1 MGSVLC
7 QNGQLAHR
15 GKSEIFSLCR
25 GGTRLAD
32 AKLNIGEKIAKQI
45 AQIAKESVEIDIEV
59 IQFLKEDL
67 EEIRNIAKEK
77 NISSKKL
84 VLQILEG
91 VKDGLVESGKI
102 TVEEIRKIL
111 GRSEE
116 ELHDLQEK

>member
-1 MGSVLC
+1 
-7 QNGQLAHR
+7 
-15 GKSEIFSLCR
+15 
-25 GGTRLAD
+25 LAD

-91 VKDGLVESGKI
+91 IKDGLIESGKI